1 MRNQKEMLLTA
12 EASLQQQGL
21 SVTCHSTISCHILAR
36 MNIRNWF
43 KKCLFH
49 CLNRFSVKALGYEFS
64 DSVYLRQRDLQMIYK
79 CFISVMTKF
88 KIHVNTY
95 LVQTMGKY
103 SGFCLQGHHLCI
115 WAKLTVINF
124 VGFWGEMLKFI
135 VLGFCFNKSEG

>member
-1 MRNQKEMLLTA
+1 
-12 EASLQQQGL
+12 
-21 SVTCHSTISCHILAR
+21 
-36 MNIRNWF
+36 
-43 KKCLFH
+43 
-49 CLNRFSVKALGYEFS
+49 
-64 DSVYLRQRDLQMIYK
+64 MIYE

-124 VGFWGEMLKFI
+124 VGFWGERLKFI
-135 VLGFCFNKSEG
+135 VLGFCFNKG